1 MRPSGHVNLRFRA
14 RRAFT
19 LIEMIFVLV
28 ILAVGAA
35 LVAPHMGAFFRG
47 RVLTSEAKRLM
58 SLVHLGQSRAVA
70 EGVPVLL
77 WVDPRTSTYGLRV
90 QSSYGDTDGHAA
102 TFATDSTVTLD
113 VPPPDAALV
122 SEQDDEKLGI
132 TDGLIFIR
140 FLPDGFYD
148 EMSVR
153 KIVLRQGTGDAL
165 EIGQTTNRLTYEIR
179 PLTPN

>member
-1 MRPSGHVNLRFRA
+1 M
-14 RRAFT
+14 
-19 LIEMIFVLV
+19 
-28 ILAVGAA
+28 
-35 LVAPHMGAFFRG
+35 
-47 RVLTSEAKRLM
+47 
-58 SLVHLGQSRAVA
+58 
-70 EGVPVLL
+70 
-77 WVDPRTSTYGLRV
+77 
-90 QSSYGDTDGHAA
+90 
-102 TFATDSTVTLD
+102 
-113 VPPPDAALV
+113 